1 MSGLFGMPQAP
12 PVPPAPPAPSLN
24 DPAIANRASEEMRQ
38 RQQGGRASQFMTNP
52 QEQSAVGTTRRR
64 ELGAA

>member
-1 MSGLFGMPQAP
+1 MSELFGMPKAP

-24 DPAIANRASEEMRQ
+24 DPAIATRASEEMRQ
-38 RQQGGRASQFMTNP
+38 RQLGGRASQFLTNP
-52 QEQSAVGTTRRR
+52 QEQSLVGTTRRR